1 MADSLDEF
9 FAKKDK
15 SKKGK
20 KKNVTPD
27 DIAKQ
32 LEEGRKFE
40 KMKKDK
46 DKTNLSSGIL
56 NSNILDQVSFSS
68 KYSIIKCHL
77 FIPIAR

>member
-32 LEEGRKFE
+32 LEEGKKFE

-56 NSNILDQVSFSS
+56 SSNILDQVSSS
-68 KYSIIKCHL
+68 RKYSIIKCYFL
-77 FIPIAR
+77 IQ

>member
-56 NSNILDQVSFSS
+56 NSNILDQVSSSS

-77 FIPIAR
+77 FIQ

>member
-46 DKTNLSSGIL
+46 DKTNLSSGVL
-56 NSNILDQVSFSS
+56 NSNILDQVSSS
-68 KYSIIKCHL
+68 RKYSILKCHL
-77 FIPIAR
+77 LIE